1 MRKGMLPK
9 VSENLVQGPSHNE
22 DVRRKIQAA
31 TGKYDELQ
39 TLGKKRKLRWFGLT
53 SRSKTILQDTVNE
66 RKLTFSAALIL
77 SVEEWQLY
85 AVIMLILVYLQEF
98 PRHKSISEDAG
109 LKD

>member
-1 MRKGMLPK
+1 M
-9 VSENLVQGPSHNE
+9 
-22 DVRRKIQAA
+22 
-31 TGKYDELQ
+31 
-39 TLGKKRKLRWFGLT
+39 
-53 SRSKTILQDTVNE
+53 ILQGTVNE
-66 RKLTFSAALIL
+66 RKLTFSVALIL